1 MPENEETCPEDVLQ
15 SKRLRERMDDLFKK
29 GEYIVYGTTGVCMVK
44 DITTVDR
51 EDVPKEK
58 LYYVLE
64 PARTAGGMI
73 VTPVEGNKSI
83 MRKVLTKEE
92 AYELIDGIKTIDRL
106 RVSDEKQRENR
117 YKEALRTCDCKEWI
131 GIIKALYLRKKDRM
145 VRGKRLTE
153 IDERYMKK
161 AKENLQGEL
170 SITLGIPEGEVER
183 FIIDRIGEESE

>member
-1 MPENEETCPEDVLQ
+1 MCG
-15 SKRLRERMDDLFKK
+15 LFSK

-44 DITTVDR
+44 DITTMDR

-73 VTPVEGNKSI
+73 VTPVEGNKNI

-92 AYELIDGIKTIDRL
+92 AYELLDGIKAIDL
-106 RVSDEKQRENR
+106 LKVSDEKQRETR
-117 YKEALRTCDCKEWI
+117 YKEALKTCDCKAWI
-131 GIIKALYLRKKDRM
+131 GIIKTLYLRKQDRM

-153 IDERYMKK
+153 VDERYMKK

-183 FIIDRIGEESE
+183 FIIDRIGEEGHR

>member
-1 MPENEETCPEDVLQ
+1 M
-15 SKRLRERMDDLFKK
+15 
-29 GEYIVYGTTGVCMVK
+29 YGTTGVCMVK
-44 DITTVDR
+44 DITTMDR

-73 VTPVEGNKSI
+73 VTPVKGNQNI

-92 AYELIDGIKTIDRL
+92 AYELLDGIKAIDL
-106 RVSDEKQRENR
+106 LKVSDEKQRETR
-117 YKEALRTCDCKEWI
+117 YKEALKTCDCKAWI
-131 GIIKALYLRKKDRM
+131 GIIKTLYLRKQDRM

-153 IDERYMKK
+153 VDERYMKK

-183 FIIDRIGEESE
+183 FIIDRIGEEGHR

>member
-1 MPENEETCPEDVLQ
+1 MGG
-15 SKRLRERMDDLFKK
+15 LFKK

-44 DITTVDR
+44 DITTMDR

-64 PARTAGGMI
+64 PARTTGGMI
-73 VTPVEGNKSI
+73 MTPVEGNKSI

-92 AYELIDGIKTIDRL
+92 AYELLDGIKTIDKL
-106 RVSDEKQRENR
+106 WVTDEKQRENK
-117 YKEALRTCDCKEWI
+117 YKEALKTCDCREWI
-131 GIIKALYLRKKDRM
+131 GIIKTLYLRKKDRM

-153 IDERYMKK
+153 VDERYMKK

-170 SITLGIPEGEVER
+170 AITLGIPEGEVEQ
-183 FIIDRIGEESE
+183 FILDRIGGEDEL